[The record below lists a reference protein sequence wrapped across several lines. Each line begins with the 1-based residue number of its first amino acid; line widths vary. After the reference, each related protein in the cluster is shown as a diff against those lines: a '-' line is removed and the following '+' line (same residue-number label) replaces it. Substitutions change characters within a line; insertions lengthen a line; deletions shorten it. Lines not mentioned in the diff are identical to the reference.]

1 MSAIV
6 AVVIEERAAADA
18 IRLAQA
24 RQLAQQLALPLVG
37 PAEVGTGLV
46 LVVTAA
52 RLELRLLA
60 ADAPGPVY
68 VDFVGGAMGHRRK
81 FGGGRGQ
88 LIAKAVGVKKGVIP
102 AVVDATAGLGRDAFV
117 LANLGCRVTMLERS
131 PVVGALLHD
140 GLVRASSDEEAADVI
155 ERLSLQIGDARQV
168 LEAERQGALADVVY
182 LDPMFPQRDKSALV
196 KKEMRLFKA
205 LLGSDPDAPALLE
218 AALKAARKRV
228 VVKRPR
234 KAAPVDG
241 PEPGLVFEGKS
252 TRFDVY
258 LCPKS

>member
-140 GLVRASSDEEAADVI
+140 GLERASSDGEAADVI

-168 LEAERQGALADVVY
+168 LAAGRQGVLADVVY